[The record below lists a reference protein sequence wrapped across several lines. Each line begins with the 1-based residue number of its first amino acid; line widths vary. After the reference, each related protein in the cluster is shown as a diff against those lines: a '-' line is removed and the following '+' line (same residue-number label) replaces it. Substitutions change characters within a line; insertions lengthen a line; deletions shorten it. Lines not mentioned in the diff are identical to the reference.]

1 MSPTI
6 LQVVPELDSGGVER
20 TAVDVGAAIVRAG
33 WRSLIATEGGR
44 HHDEAS
50 AFGVEIFRM
59 PVESKNPFVMGV
71 NVQRLMGLV
80 QKHRVN
86 LIHARSR
93 ACAWSALGAARF
105 SGIPF
110 VTTYAGIYNE
120 GFPGKRFYNSVMAS
134 GDSVIANSFATG
146 EHVTR
151 VHGTPTERL
160 VVIPRGIDL
169 KEFNAPEINPARV
182 QIVLNSWT
190 MQADRRVILLPGR
203 LTRWKGQHVLIEA
216 AKLMRARGRDDFM
229 CILAGDEQRES
240 YLAEVQMLITQAGLE
255 NYVRVVGHCP
265 DMAAAYKIADV
276 IVSASIE
283 PEAFGR
289 VAVEGQAM
297 GKPVIA
303 TAIGGS
309 RETIL
314 PNETGFLIPPND
326 PSALADALTHV
337 LDMPA
342 HELSAMAVR
351 SRRHVE
357 SRYSVDAMCSATLAV
372 YRKLLAD
379 RTRGHAA
386 GQALP

>member
-1 MSPTI
+1 MRTTI

-33 WRSLIATEGGR
+33 WRSMIATEGGR

-59 PVESKNPFVMGV
+59 PVESKNPFVMGA
-71 NVQRLMGLV
+71 NVQRLMGLI
-80 QKHRVN
+80 QKHRVD

-105 SGIPF
+105 SSIPF

-120 GFPGKRFYNSVMAS
+120 GFPGKRFYNSVMAR
-134 GDSVIANSFATG
+134 GDTVIANSFATG

-151 VHGTPTERL
+151 VHGTPANRL

-169 KEFNAPEINPARV
+169 KEFNAPEINPARM

-190 MQADRRVILLPGR
+190 LRADRRVILLPGR

-216 AKLMRARGRDDFM
+216 AKLMRARGREDFV

-240 YLAEVQMLITQAGLE
+240 YLVEIQMLITQAGLE
-255 NYVRVVGHCP
+255 NVVRVVGHCP

-297 GKPVIA
+297 GKPVVA

-326 PSALADALTHV
+326 PNALADALTHV

-342 HELSAMAVR
+342 HEVSSMAVR

-379 RTRGHAA
+379 RKRSHAA
-386 GQALP
+386 GSALP